1 MFLLPSSDDLLFFLL
16 CCVHED
22 TAQSIHGRVLSPVV
36 FAFRL
41 EQLLEPAGQLAG
53 QAERV
58 AVLSLITV
66 ASSLASSVALKGLL
80 TVWNPRP
87 DALK

>member
-1 MFLLPSSDDLLFFLL
+1 M
-16 CCVHED
+16 HED

-41 EQLLEPAGQLAG
+41 EQLLEPAGQ
-53 QAERV
+53 AECV

-66 ASSLASSVALKGLL
+66 ASSVALKGLL